1 MVRPRFWPAA
11 VALLGLIAPAA
22 GRAGTIP
29 FTGNVENDFPLVK
42 GNDIRV
48 VIDNP
53 NPTPP
58 DGTIPT
64 GNPRDIDLPAWMKSE
79 SKEPGWNFKD
89 VRLYYDRASDS
100 LAVGVN
106 FYGVGGDVDGDG
118 NPDVT
123 DARTSASGGR
133 DEARF
138 GGGETV
144 SVGLDLNNDRR
155 PDIIAGIPIQ
165 KPAGQDGIASFTL
178 AKYKDTPSGL
188 AFGYGDKSI
197 GSTNLMDFLG
207 RKSIETSLAA
217 PDMEFELLNFSQLGK
232 LFDPK
237 FDPLSSPMGL
247 VAFAAGMNDVIVGE
261 DSVPYSA
268 VSPQVIVP
276 EPATLLAWGT
286 VLAGGLA
293 WRFRHRRDRG

>member
-1 MVRPRFWPAA
+1 MVRPRFWLAAA
-11 VALLGLIAPAA
+11 VLLGLIAPAT
-22 GRAGTIP
+22 GRAGSIP
-29 FTGNVENDFPLVK
+29 FTGNVETDFPLVK

-53 NPTPP
+53 YPTPP
-58 DGTIPT
+58 DGSIPQS
-64 GNPRDIDLPAWMKSE
+64 NPRDIDIPAWMKAE
-79 SKEPGWNFKD
+79 GKEPGWNFKD
-89 VRLYYDRASDS
+89 IRLFYDKATDS

-106 FYGVGGDVDGDG
+106 FFGVGGDVDGDG

-123 DARTSASGGR
+123 DPRTSASGGR

-144 SVGLDLNNDRR
+144 SIGFDLNNDRK
-155 PDIIAGIPIQ
+155 PDIIAGIPIN

-188 AFGYGDKSI
+188 AFGYGDKTI
-197 GSTNLMDFLG
+197 GSNNLADFLG
-207 RKSIETSLAA
+207 RKAIETSLTA
-217 PDMEFELLNFSQLGK
+217 PDMEFEITKFSQLGK

-237 FDPLSSPMGL
+237 FDPLSSPLGL

-276 EPATLLAWGT
+276 EPATLLAWGAA
-286 VLAGGLA
+286 LAGGLV
-293 WRFRHRRDRG
+293 WRLRRRG